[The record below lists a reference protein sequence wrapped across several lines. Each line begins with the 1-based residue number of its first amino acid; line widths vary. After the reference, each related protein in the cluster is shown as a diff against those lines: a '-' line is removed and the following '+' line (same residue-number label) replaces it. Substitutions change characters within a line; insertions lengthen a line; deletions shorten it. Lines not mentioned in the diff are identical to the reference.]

1 MARAKPT
8 LFDQIREDDRT
19 SADEKGLATSPVVRV
34 LILVSATL
42 GVMAFL
48 PGRLGDMQRSAID
61 RSRIG
66 TTWTEES
73 VVAEYPFPV
82 PKDPDAISRER
93 RRVEERTPAVFRRNV
108 GAKEQATTKL
118 MEELRQADPQ
128 MASTLSVRGKEI
140 LRNLYTS
147 EIINANRSVLPEGI
161 LIEVASPSEERI
173 HSLSDITDSASAKS
187 AIESTFADLTPPQRA
202 LVAEAVQRCIVP
214 TLHIDAAAWAE
225 AKLRAAQGVAVDAEI
240 VQRGDVV
247 VRKGQRVDESILAR
261 LAAYRFGEYLR
272 STTQFS
278 LLVVL
283 GAFGHAFVLI
293 SMVALYLF
301 YVRRSS
307 FDRNGQLA
315 TLVALPL
322 VSAGL
327 GWASMS
333 IPTDLPLEYV
343 IVVPGMAM
351 LVSILYDVRTAIV
364 VTLACSLAVAASR
377 GNDHVIAVV
386 LIAGG
391 AMASYSATNLRSRTQ
406 VFTSILSIAIGLA
419 VVTLSV
425 EFERDTPLLTIVMQ
439 LGAVAVN
446 SVLSPLLA
454 FGIIIIMERTLNV
467 ATDLRL
473 EDFDDINHPLLQQLN
488 ERAPGTYQHTM
499 AVVRLSE
506 TAAASIGANALLARV
521 GALYHDIGKIEKSEY
536 FIENQIDIDN
546 KHDHI
551 SPKKSAAIIRQH
563 VQDGIE
569 LAKEYRLPDR
579 IWKFIPM
586 HHGTILIRHFYA
598 KAIDEAVE
606 KDLLVDE
613 QDFRYPGPRPD
624 SKETGIVMLADAAE
638 ALSRLVDTSNR
649 EAIERAV
656 ADIVIERTRDGQ
668 LSETPLTLSDLDAIQ
683 ESFVKSLLGASHQRV
698 RYKEISQPDA
708 PDA

>member
-708 PDA
+708 PAA